1 MKGIKYY
8 FVILSLCFGLS
19 LTAQNKVSFL
29 IDDGFWVGVNRSMH
43 LLAKMHPEVAE
54 KCQFKEF
61 IYSNYHES
69 DMDFF
74 ENLGSKLNKVGSDAS
89 QKVKSLSAI
98 TNLKLENSKL
108 EKSLDDMLLN
118 LGQRYFNKFSEAPD
132 AEFADI
138 IGNIKSCKARIDG
151 NLAEIRRLNGNVICP
166 ACGAEVS
173 SSSQFCPGCGE
184 KMPAPEVSELTCPAC
199 GAAVSEDA
207 SFCTKCGASIKKPE

>member
-1 MKGIKYY
+1 
-8 FVILSLCFGLS
+8 
-19 LTAQNKVSFL
+19 
-29 IDDGFWVGVNRSMH
+29 
-43 LLAKMHPEVAE
+43 
-54 KCQFKEF
+54 
-61 IYSNYHES
+61 
-69 DMDFF
+69 MDFF

-118 LGQRYFNKFSEAPD
+118 LGQRYFNKFSVAPD

-138 IGNIKSCKARIDG
+138 IENIKSCKAQIDG